1 VGSVGSL
8 PARQWGSPSSTGV
21 QVVGVPAEEWAAE
34 LLALLAQVQ
43 ASGAYGDAANTRR
56 LRKAGVHRRALGTP
70 CATHPPPRGDPVP
83 DHGEPNGDEQDGK
96 QVSEV
101 SGMDPVEAD
110 DKISPGDATAGSA
123 TEESGETQEG
133 TAGPNAAPRHD
144 PPEPGNKSSR

>member
-1 VGSVGSL
+1 
-8 PARQWGSPSSTGV
+8 
-21 QVVGVPAEEWAAE
+21 
-34 LLALLAQVQ
+34 
-43 ASGAYGDAANTRR
+43 
-56 LRKAGVHRRALGTP
+56 
-70 CATHPPPRGDPVP
+70 VP
-83 DHGEPNGDEQDGK
+83 DHGEPNRDEQDGK

-110 DKISPGDATAGSA
+110 DQISPGDATAGSA